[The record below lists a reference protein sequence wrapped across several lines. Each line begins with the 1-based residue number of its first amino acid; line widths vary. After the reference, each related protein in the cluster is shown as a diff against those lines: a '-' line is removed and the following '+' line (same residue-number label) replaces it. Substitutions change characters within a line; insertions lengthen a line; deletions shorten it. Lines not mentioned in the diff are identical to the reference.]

1 MKKILCLIDGLGAG
15 GAERQ
20 LVGLAI
26 FLKKRGYQVD
36 LLCYHK
42 DLFCLP
48 MAQEGGITP
57 VELQVKKSRWAK
69 LMAIRRFIKD
79 KGGYDCV
86 ISYKDGPNAICCLLK
101 LMGMK
106 FKLLVSERN
115 TTTVMNVGKKRLY
128 NLYRFTDYVVPNS
141 YSQSDFLSQNYPW
154 MKKKIVTITNYTDIH
169 KFTAHFNQQDG
180 VLSIMTA
187 ARLAKQKNVIRY
199 LEAIKLLKKRGVSN
213 VHFDWYGH
221 VQKGE
226 EEYGDAVLAKVKEMD
241 VEDYI
246 TFHPNVSNI
255 VDYYH
260 QCAVFCLPSIY
271 EGFPN
276 VVCEAMSCG
285 KPILCSRVCD
295 NGRIVDDGFNG
306 LLFDPNNPKDIAD
319 KIEKIVCMSKEER
332 EVFGERSRSIAIE
345 MFSEESFVNKYIS
358 LIEE

>member
-26 FLKKRGYQVD
+26 FLKKKGYEVD
-36 LLCYHK
+36 LVCYHK

-48 MAQEGGITP
+48 MAKQGGISP
-57 VELQVKKSRWAK
+57 VILEVKQSQWAK

-79 KGGYDCV
+79 NGGYDCV

-101 LMGMK
+101 LMGMR

-115 TTTVMNVGKKRLY
+115 TTTVMNAGKKRLY
-128 NLYRFTDYVVPNS
+128 NLYRLTDYVVPNS
-141 YSQSDFLSQNYPW
+141 YSQGDFLSQNYPW
-154 MKKKIVTITNYTDIH
+154 MKKKIVTITNYTDIQ
-169 KFTAHFNQQDG
+169 KFTAHFDQQDG

-199 LEAIKLLKKRGVSN
+199 LEAIHLLKKRGVSN
-213 VHFDWYGH
+213 IHFDWFGH

-226 EEYGDAVLAKVKEMD
+226 EECGDIALVKVKELD

-260 QCAVFCLPSIY
+260 KCAAFCLPSIY

-285 KPILCSRVCD
+285 KPVLCSRICD
-295 NGRIVDDGFNG
+295 NGKIVKDNYNG
-306 LLFDPNNPKDIAD
+306 LLFDPNNPVDIAE
-319 KIEKIVCMSKEER
+319 KIESMVCMPKAQREEWGR
-332 EVFGERSRSIAIE
+332 RSRSIAEE
-345 MFSEESFVNKYIS
+345 MFSEDTFVNKYIS
-358 LIEE
+358 LIEN